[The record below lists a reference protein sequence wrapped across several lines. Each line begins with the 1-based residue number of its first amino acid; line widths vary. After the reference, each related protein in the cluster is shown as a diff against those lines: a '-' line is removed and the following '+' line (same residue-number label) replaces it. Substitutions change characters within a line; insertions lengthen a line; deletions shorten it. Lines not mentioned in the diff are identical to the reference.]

1 MRKLS
6 SLFFSL
12 LLVASFIPTTA
23 FAEVSEQ
30 LQSAE
35 TISVS
40 QAQDDVTDSGMWG
53 TCRWELAADGTMTI
67 HPGNVETGSFPWD
80 DKKGAIKSIIFL
92 EEDSE
97 KARGL
102 SSCKNMFSKCY
113 YLVSVDLSG
122 LDTSQVTDMGSM
134 FYECSKL
141 SSLDLSSLDTSQVTN
156 MSYMFSRCSSLT
168 SLDLSSLDT
177 SQVTNMSY
185 MFSRCSSLTSLDL
198 SPLDASQVTGMSDMF
213 WGCSSL
219 TSLDLTPLGT
229 SHVTSFAS
237 MFENCSSLTSL
248 DLTPLDAS
256 NVTSVQ
262 DMFRGCSSLVTLDLS
277 NLKLPKTFDVTWKSG
292 MFDDCPSLAC
302 VTVGRGMTQLKLPSS
317 NWVNGHRDWYSTKS
331 KNWFSAG
338 EINRDRDY
346 IADTYTKSEVQP
358 LAYTFISPNPNTI
371 VYGDK
376 DKRPEIAVRFG
387 DTELKEGV
395 DYDISWPI
403 NLIDVGKKEVTL
415 TGKGDY
421 AGSRILTYEVV
432 PRPIE
437 TITLSAKHLAYNA
450 AINQPVA
457 QVESGG
463 EILTEGTDYIVT
475 WPSDLVTVG
484 QKEISVTGLGNYT
497 GTVKANYEIDA
508 AELTSLT
515 VSESRYIYDGFQKRP
530 IVTVTSGDR
539 TLVERTDYDIS
550 WPENPVEAGN
560 YIITAT
566 GKGNYT
572 GTKTVAYEIS
582 PAAVTGISLSDTRYT
597 YNGASKY
604 PGVTVKAGD
613 KVLTEGTNYAISWPL
628 DVATAGKKEITIT
641 GRGNYAGIKTATF
654 EIAPAAITDISLDEM
669 QYVHDGSAKK
679 PAITAKC
686 GDVVLVAG
694 TDYDVVWPSDVTN
707 VGKKE
712 IIVTGK
718 GNYAGTLKA
727 GYEIVAAPVPI
738 PDPEP
743 TPTPKPDPTPTPD
756 PEPVPTPGPQP
767 DSKPEPEPEPE
778 PMATNAM
785 FRLYNPNSGEHFYSS
800 STIERDHL
808 ISLGWQDEG
817 TGWIAPAQGEAVYRL
832 YNSYAGEHHY
842 TLSAAER
849 DMLVSVGWNDEGIG
863 WYSDP
868 DKSVPLYRVYNPN
881 EYANN
886 HHYTTSVAE
895 RDFLL
900 SVGWQDEGVSWHGV

>member
-1 MRKLS
+1 
-6 SLFFSL
+6 
-12 LLVASFIPTTA
+12 
-23 FAEVSEQ
+23 
-30 LQSAE
+30 
-35 TISVS
+35 
-40 QAQDDVTDSGMWG
+40 
-53 TCRWELAADGTMTI
+53 
-67 HPGNVETGSFPWD
+67 
-80 DKKGAIKSIIFL
+80 
-92 EEDSE
+92 
-97 KARGL
+97 
-102 SSCKNMFSKCY
+102 MFSKCY

-177 SQVTNMSY
+177 SQVTNMGSMFMY
-185 MFSRCSSLTSLDL
+185 CSSLTSLDLSPLDTSQVTSMGSMFSYCSSLTSLDLSPLDTSRVTSMGSMFMYCSSLTSLDL